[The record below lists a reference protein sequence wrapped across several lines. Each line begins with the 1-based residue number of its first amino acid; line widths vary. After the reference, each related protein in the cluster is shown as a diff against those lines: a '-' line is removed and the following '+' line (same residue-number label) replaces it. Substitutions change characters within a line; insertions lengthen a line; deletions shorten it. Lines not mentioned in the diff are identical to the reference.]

1 VQTPP
6 SSLSPSAPTTP
17 PLPLAGRLPASGIGL
32 AVGAYLAWG
41 LTPLYWKA
49 IAEFPAS
56 EVLIPRI
63 LWSLALLWVLARVTG
78 RSHEIWA
85 ARGSAWLWTAAAALL
100 LATNWGVFIY
110 AIQSD
115 QVIATSLG
123 YYINPLMSIVLG
135 MVVLG
140 ERLNT
145 LQALA
150 VAVAAAGVTTLTIM
164 AGELP
169 WISLVL
175 ALSFAFYGLIHKL
188 RPQPPL
194 GGLLRE
200 MLVLSP
206 LAALALVLFATQT
219 LSDTPSTL
227 ISASLGQHGALS
239 LTGLVTI
246 VPLLLFHAAT
256 KQLPLVAVGM
266 FQYIAPTITLG
277 LATFVYGEPFT
288 QSHAIGFG
296 LVWCGLIIFSY
307 DSLRRARVQRA
318 ALGI

>member
-1 VQTPP
+1 METPP
-6 SSLSPSAPTTP
+6 SD
-17 PLPLAGRLPASGIGL
+17 RLPARGIGL
-32 AVGAYLAWG
+32 AVSAYLVWG

-49 IAEFPAS
+49 IAEFPAT

-63 LWSLALLWVLARVTG
+63 LWSVVLLWVIAQATG
-78 RSHEIWA
+78 RMSEIGA
-85 ARGSAWLWTAAAALL
+85 DGGKAWLWTATAALL
-100 LATNWGVFIY
+100 LAGNWGVFIY
-110 AIQSD
+110 AIQID

-123 YYINPLMSIVLG
+123 YYINPLMSILLG
-135 MVVLG
+135 MLILG
-140 ERLNT
+140 ERLNP

-150 VAVAAAGVTTLTIM
+150 VAVAAVGVTTLTLM

-175 ALSFAFYGLIHKL
+175 ALSFALYGLIHKL

-206 LAALALVLFATQT
+206 IALLALAGFA
-219 LSDTPSTL
+219 SGAVSEAPSTL
-227 ISASLGQHGALS
+227 TQASLGQHAVLS

-288 QSHAIGFG
+288 RSHAIGFG
-296 LVWCGLIIFSY
+296 LVWMGLILFSY
-307 DSLRRARVQRA
+307 DSIRRSRAQRA
-318 ALGI
+318 NQAALRT